1 MDDGN
6 VPVFLI
12 ALLLLLGGGVLG
24 VWMVILGRR
33 ARMLALSKAE
43 VEAKAAEHSAIQ
55 STSKANE
62 ERLREFSEAAA
73 DWLWEIDANY
83 RCTMDTGQKP
93 VGGLTGSK
101 ILGLARWEM
110 PGADP
115 RDPHWDR
122 YRAMLDMHETFRDFE
137 FYYAGEDGGR
147 HHASISGRP
156 LFAADGTF
164 VGYRGT
170 GRDITPEVEAKA
182 KIDRTNA
189 LLDAVRQIQGGY
201 IAGAEK
207 KATCEQMLSIVL
219 RLSGSAFGFVGE
231 ILTDTEGQRY
241 FKAHALTNIAWD
253 DATRK
258 LYDDSAVNGLEF
270 RNLDT
275 LFGAVIRT
283 EQAVI
288 ANDPAN
294 DPRRGSLPQNHPP
307 LNSFLG
313 LPMLAGKTMVGMLG
327 IANRPGGYEQ
337 EVVDFLEPFA
347 GACGAVLAAIQADA
361 EQARV
366 AAELRLTDERLQTT
380 LESTGVGPWEW
391 DLATGAFKIDPGTIR
406 KLGYGPDEI
415 APTIDAWDALMHP
428 DDRKTVEARFS
439 DVDKPTAETFEAV
452 YRMRMK
458 QGGWRWLL
466 TRARVI
472 QRDAAGHP
480 TRIIGTHLDITDVK
494 KTEIALRRSEER
506 FRSLAESSRAVPWEA
521 DIATFQIT
529 YVGPQIERI
538 TGYSPADWVEKD
550 LWPQRLHPDDR
561 DRAMKDVEV
570 LASEGSDHNLEYRLI
585 AADGRVVWIRD
596 MVSVIKSDDGQRW
609 LYGVMV
615 DVTEGKQREQALRES
630 EQRYRQAERV
640 AGILHWSA
648 VADTDVWKDAHI
660 TFSETSAPFLGVV
673 QGELDLTNDQFY
685 SAFVHPDD
693 RERVIQQLR
702 HVTAERRPD
711 YSIEYRIIRKNG
723 SIAAVSELG
732 QHRYDATGRVASAF
746 GTIQD
751 ITDRKSAENA
761 LRRAQMDAEMANRA
775 KSQFLANVSHELRTP
790 LNAII
795 GFSEVMK
802 DELMGPLGAG
812 IYKEYSGDIHDSGR
826 HLLAIINDILDLS
839 RVESGQATLNE
850 AEIEVPSMIEACLI
864 LIRGKA
870 DAGALTVTTEMAPRL
885 PAIYGDER
893 LLKQA
898 LLNLLSNAVKFTP
911 RGGSVKV
918 KATLTGDGLDISV
931 IDSGI
936 GMSAAELE
944 QVARPFVQLENWLVR
959 KYEGTGLGLSI
970 VKAFCELHGG
980 SLEISSEP
988 GRGTTTTI
996 RLPAARILSAEPTRA
1011 HAE

>member
-1 MDDGN
+1 M
-6 VPVFLI
+6 PIFLTV
-12 ALLLLLGGGVLG
+12 LLLLLGVGVFGAWTATL
-24 VWMVILGRR
+24 RR
-33 ARMLALSKAE
+33 RGRMLAHAKAE
-43 VEAKAAEHSAIQ
+43 IDAKATEHSLLR
-55 STSKANE
+55 STSRTNE

-83 RCTMDTGQKP
+83 RFTMDTGRNP
-93 VGGLTGSK
+93 VGGLTGSN

-115 RDPHWDR
+115 DDPLWDR
-122 YRAMLDMHETFRDFE
+122 YRAILDVRETFRDFE
-137 FYYAGEDGGR
+137 FYYVGEDGR
-147 HHASISGRP
+147 RRYASISGRP
-156 LFAADGTF
+156 LFASDGAF
-164 VGYRGT
+164 IGYRGT
-170 GRDITPEVEAKA
+170 GRDITEQIEAKA

-231 ILTDTEGQRY
+231 ILTDPGGQRY
-241 FKAHALTNIAWD
+241 LKAHALTNIAWD
-253 DATRK
+253 AATRK
-258 LYDDSAVNGLEF
+258 LYDDSVINGLEF
-270 RNLDT
+270 RNIDT
-275 LFGAVIRT
+275 LFGAAIRT

-307 LNSFLG
+307 LESFLG
-313 LPMLAGKTMVGMLG
+313 LPMFAGKTMVGMLG
-327 IANRPGGYEQ
+327 VANRPGGYDQ
-337 EVVDFLEPFA
+337 EIVDFLEPFA

-380 LESTGVGPWEW
+380 LESTGVGPWDW
-391 DLATGAFKIDPGTIR
+391 DLVTGAFRIDPGTIR
-406 KLGYGPDEI
+406 KLGYAPEEI

-428 DDRKTVEARFS
+428 DDHKTVQARF
-439 DVDKPTAETFEAV
+439 DDAYKPTAETFEAV

-466 TRARVI
+466 TRARTI

-521 DIATFQIT
+521 DISTFQIT
-529 YVGPQIERI
+529 YVGPQIEGI

-561 DRAMKDVEV
+561 DRAMKEVEV
-570 LASEGSDHNLEYRLI
+570 LAKEALDHNLEYRLI

-596 MVSVIKSDDGQRW
+596 MISVIKSDDGQRW

-648 VADTDVWKDAHI
+648 VADPDALWKDAHI
-660 TFSETSAPFLGVV
+660 TFSETSAPFLGVAP
-673 QGELDLTNDQFY
+673 GDLDITNDQFY
-685 SAFVHPDD
+685 HIFVHPDD
-693 RERVIQQLR
+693 RERIIMQLR
-702 HVTAERRPD
+702 QVIADRRPD
-711 YSIEYRIIRKNG
+711 YSLEYRIVRKSG

-732 QHRYDATGRVASAF
+732 QHRYDATGRVVSAF

-751 ITDRKSAENA
+751 ITDRKTAENA
-761 LRRAQMDAEMANRA
+761 LRRAQLDAEMANRA

-802 DELMGPLGAG
+802 DELMGPLGAK
-812 IYKEYSGDIHDSGR
+812 IYKEYSGDIHESGR

-850 AEIEVPSMIEACLI
+850 SEIDVPQMIEACLI

-870 DAGALTVTTEMAPRL
+870 DTGALTVTTDMAPRL
-885 PAIYGDER
+885 PAVYGDER

-918 KATLTGDGLDISV
+918 KAGLTGDGLDISV

-959 KYEGTGLGLSI
+959 KYEGTDLGLSI
-970 VKAFCELHGG
+970 VKAFCELHDG
-980 SLEISSEP
+980 SLQISSEP

-996 RLPAARILSAEPTRA
+996 HLPAARILPAAPTRA